1 MKSIYKSILIIGV
14 LLISQIAI
22 SQEKQ
27 NWVNPYYTTPA
38 DKGLTLTEVSID
50 ANQTVLWF
58 KFINNHGYGAW
69 INIDKG
75 AKIIA
80 YPSGKTLYLTKKT
93 EGIPFSPEK
102 HTFSKN
108 GEQLRFNLFFPAVPA
123 GTTKID
129 FIESSNSNWI
139 SSKNI

>member
-58 KFINNHGYGAW
+58 KFINNH
-69 INIDKG
+69 
-75 AKIIA
+75 
-80 YPSGKTLYLTKKT
+80 
-93 EGIPFSPEK
+93 F
-102 HTFSKN
+102 
-108 GEQLRFNLFFPAVPA
+108 
-123 GTTKID
+123 
-129 FIESSNSNWI
+129 
-139 SSKNI
+139 